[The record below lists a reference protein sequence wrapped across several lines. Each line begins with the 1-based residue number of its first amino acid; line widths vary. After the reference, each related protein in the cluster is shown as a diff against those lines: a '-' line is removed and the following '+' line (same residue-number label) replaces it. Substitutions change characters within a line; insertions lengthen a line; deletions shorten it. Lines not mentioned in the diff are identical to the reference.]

1 MTTQQIN
8 QQEKFMT
15 EYLEGRKQ
23 AMTGGTIVYV
33 GVILLTTALFITFIL
48 TAFPNDA
55 YLIRTIMTI
64 GGIMV
69 GGSALAFPVTLH
81 KWAIS
86 GSHRTWATWLYYGE
100 IMIIAVNT
108 LISFSVLLAKYSGWV
123 IPEWISL
130 VEPFTILAIVYTLFA
145 WATISITDPLAK
157 AHAKKLSNYQ
167 KLETMIADRL
177 GEYLYTTEGED
188 KIKEHADKQIEQ
200 LMSLD
205 KYQQKTWGSRNGA
218 RALAV
223 EVESPK
229 APSGE
234 RIK

>member
-1 MTTQQIN
+1 
-8 QQEKFMT
+8 MT

-48 TAFPNDA
+48 TAFPSDA
-55 YLIRTIMTI
+55 YLIRAIMTI

-100 IMIIAVNT
+100 IMIIGVNT
-108 LISFSVLLAKYSGWV
+108 LVSFSVLLATYAGWI

-130 VEPFTILAIVYTLFA
+130 IEPFTILAVVYTLFA
-145 WATISITDPLAK
+145 WGTVFQTDPLAQ
-157 AHAKKLSNYQ
+157 AQAKKLSNIQ
-167 KLETMIADRL
+167 ALETMVADRI
-177 GEYLYTTEGED
+177 GEYLHTDAGED
-188 KIKEHADKQIEQ
+188 KIKEHADRQIEQ
-200 LMSLD
+200 LMSVER
-205 KYQQKTWGSRNGA
+205 YSQKTWGTNGHKPQKSYA
-218 RALAV
+218 AEAN
-223 EVESPK
+223 SPK
-229 APSGE
+229 VKQGE
-234 RIK
+234 R

>member
-1 MTTQQIN
+1 MTTQQN
-8 QQEKFMT
+8 QQDSFMT

-48 TAFPNDA
+48 TAFPSDA
-55 YLIRTIMTI
+55 YLIRAIMTI

-100 IMIIAVNT
+100 IMIIGVNT
-108 LISFSVLLAKYSGWV
+108 LVSFSVLLATYAGWI

-130 VEPFTILAIVYTLFA
+130 IEPSTILAVVYTLFA
-145 WATISITDPLAK
+145 WGTVFQTDPLAQ
-157 AHAKKLSNYQ
+157 AQAKKLSNIQ
-167 KLETMIADRL
+167 ALETMVADRI
-177 GEYLYTTEGED
+177 GEYLHTDAGED
-188 KIKEHADKQIEQ
+188 KIKEHADRQIEQ
-200 LMSLD
+200 LMSVER
-205 KYQQKTWGSRNGA
+205 YSQKTWGTNGHKPQKSYA
-218 RALAV
+218 AEAN
-223 EVESPK
+223 SPK
-229 APSGE
+229 VKQGE
-234 RIK
+234 R

>member
-1 MTTQQIN
+1 MTTQQN
-8 QQEKFMT
+8 QQDSFMT

-48 TAFPNDA
+48 TAFPSDA
-55 YLIRTIMTI
+55 YLIRAIMTI

-100 IMIIAVNT
+100 IMIIGVNT
-108 LISFSVLLAKYSGWV
+108 LVSFSVLLATYAGWI

-130 VEPFTILAIVYTLFA
+130 IEPFTILAVVYTLFA
-145 WATISITDPLAK
+145 WGTVFQTDPLAQ
-157 AHAKKLSNYQ
+157 AQAKKLSNIQ
-167 KLETMIADRL
+167 ALETMVADRI
-177 GEYLYTTEGED
+177 GEYLHTDAGED
-188 KIKEHADKQIEQ
+188 KIKEHADRQIEQ
-200 LMSLD
+200 LMSVER
-205 KYQQKTWGSRNGA
+205 YSQKTWGTNGHKPQKSYA
-218 RALAV
+218 AEAN
-223 EVESPK
+223 SPK
-229 APSGE
+229 VKQGE
-234 RIK
+234 R

>member
-1 MTTQQIN
+1 MTTQQN
-8 QQEKFMT
+8 QQDSFMT

-48 TAFPNDA
+48 TAFHSDA
-55 YLIRTIMTI
+55 YLIRAIMTI

-100 IMIIAVNT
+100 IMIIGVNT
-108 LISFSVLLAKYSGWV
+108 LVSFSVLLATYAGWI

-130 VEPFTILAIVYTLFA
+130 IEPFTILAVVYTLFA
-145 WATISITDPLAK
+145 WGTVFQTDPLAQ
-157 AHAKKLSNYQ
+157 AQAKKLSNIQ
-167 KLETMIADRL
+167 ALETMVADRI
-177 GEYLYTTEGED
+177 GEYLHTDAGED
-188 KIKEHADKQIEQ
+188 KIKEHADRQIEQ
-200 LMSLD
+200 LMSVER
-205 KYQQKTWGSRNGA
+205 YSQKTWGTNGHKPQKSYA
-218 RALAV
+218 AEAN
-223 EVESPK
+223 SPK
-229 APSGE
+229 VKQGE
-234 RIK
+234 R